1 MKNKSREKQNM
12 NEMSKSNARQNEKQ
26 NSKQKNNCH

>member
-12 NEMSKSNARQNEKQ
+12 NNMNKSNEKQ
-26 NSKQKNNCH
+26 SSKNKNNCK

>member
-12 NEMSKSNARQNEKQ
+12 NSANNSNAKSNEKQ
-26 NSKQKNNCH
+26 SSRQKNNCH